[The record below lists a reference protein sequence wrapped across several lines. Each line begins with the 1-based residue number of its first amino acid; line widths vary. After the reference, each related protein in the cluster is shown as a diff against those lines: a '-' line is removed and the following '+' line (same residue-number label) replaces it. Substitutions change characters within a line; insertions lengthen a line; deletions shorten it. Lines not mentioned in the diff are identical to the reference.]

1 MYPGAALLGV
11 LGCALIASGL
21 SVSGHGPGNVDSVT
35 KRCASCEKHNTGEL
49 RVECYSELCCRAIGL
64 DPDMP
69 LVRNPTQLR
78 FVGHVLIL
86 QFLYYPNDPIPET
99 NNLQIT
105 AFPGNLNKTQFVYDN
120 DDHYFF
126 ANTTP
131 TSSLYFD
138 DDKLSLDHQAAPF
151 FIDQT
156 GLVSYQEYDGSYK
169 RDDFYTDFYAAPQ
182 DTVMQNKRDYCQPE
196 SVIYEVAFY

>member
-1 MYPGAALLGV
+1 MLIRSRKGAAHARLTTQAN
-11 LGCALIASGL
+11 CKS
-21 SVSGHGPGNVDSVT
+21 NVAPNCVAEPSAWIRIYLWYET
-35 KRCASCEKHNTGEL
+35 QPR
-49 RVECYSELCCRAIGL
+49 RQFLCHI
-64 DPDMP
+64 
-69 LVRNPTQLR
+69 
-78 FVGHVLIL
+78 LIL
-86 QFLYYPNDPIPET
+86 QFLFYPNDPIPET
-99 NNLQIT
+99 NNVQIT
-105 AFPGNLNKTQFVYDN
+105 PFPGNLTKTRFVYDN